1 MSDFASMASK
11 NTMYNN
17 IKMASEAM
25 IKNGERGIVYNSWD
39 EARRAF
45 PNKEIIKQ
53 QIIPNPPR
61 TPPND
66 PKMIPK

>member
-1 MSDFASMASK
+1 MASK

-25 IKNGERGIVYNSWD
+25 IKNGERGIVYKTWD

-53 QIIPNPPR
+53 PLI
-61 TPPND
+61 
-66 PKMIPK
+66 